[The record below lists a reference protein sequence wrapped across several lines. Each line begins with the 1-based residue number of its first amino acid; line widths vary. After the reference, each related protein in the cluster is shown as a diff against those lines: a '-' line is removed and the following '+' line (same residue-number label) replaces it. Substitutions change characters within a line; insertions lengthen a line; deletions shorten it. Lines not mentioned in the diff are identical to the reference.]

1 MIARYHVQMTTE
13 ALQAHF
19 DPAGLQRIIRA
30 NLAQDR
36 VINQFT
42 PAIHFDSNAF
52 AEGEALIRA
61 ERALAVRQM
70 QAGHRPEAL
79 AAFGRLLH
87 TRQDFYAHS
96 NWVALW
102 VAQQG
107 GLANCQ
113 PEAVPICLDPRR
125 EPALRSGRGSVLWF
139 LACRMPLLGRWAL
152 ANAPADTHEA
162 MNLDHPGRG
171 PLFPLAL
178 AAATRHT
185 TQEFGLLLAEI
196 GPAGGPALA
205 QAFLGRGPGS

>member
-30 NLAQDR
+30 NLAQDQ

-70 QAGHRPEAL
+70 QAGRRPEAL

-96 NWVALW
+96 NWVAL
-102 VAQQG
+102 
-107 GLANCQ
+107 
-113 PEAVPICLDPRR
+113 
-125 EPALRSGRGSVLWF
+125 
-139 LACRMPLLGRWAL
+139 
-152 ANAPADTHEA
+152 
-162 MNLDHPGRG
+162 
-171 PLFPLAL
+171 
-178 AAATRHT
+178 
-185 TQEFGLLLAEI
+185 
-196 GPAGGPALA
+196 
-205 QAFLGRGPGS
+205 